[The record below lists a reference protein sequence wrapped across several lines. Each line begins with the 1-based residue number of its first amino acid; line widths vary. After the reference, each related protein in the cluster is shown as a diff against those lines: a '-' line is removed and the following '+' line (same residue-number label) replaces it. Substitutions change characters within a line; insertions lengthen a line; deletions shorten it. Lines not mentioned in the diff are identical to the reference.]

1 MFYHKKFKAALV
13 ASLIVLLGGYS
24 TGLAESSDFVAALV
38 HVDWTGVIVPWLVA
52 IGAQGIADH
61 GKEKAIIEGMELE
74 GLLTDD

>member
-1 MFYHKKFKAALV
+1 MFYHKKFKAALA
-13 ASLIVLLGGYS
+13 ASLIALFGGLS
-24 TGLAESSDFVAALV
+24 SGLAESGDFVSALI
-38 HVDWTGVIVPWLVA
+38 HVDWTMVITPWLVA